1 MNMEEKKNT
10 YITGW
15 NKRFEADKERRNRRF
30 CEATAAADK
39 CAHLLYEKYGVR
51 RVYLIGSLTDPEVF
65 HDKSDIDLVVEGLPA
80 HLYFKALAEL
90 WRELPAGLELDLIPF
105 EDADSELRK
114 RVLEEGVELYK

>member
-1 MNMEEKKNT
+1 MEEKKDT

-15 NKRFEADKERRNRRF
+15 DKRFKVDKERRSKRF
-30 CEATAAADK
+30 CEATAAADR
-39 CAHLLYEKYGVR
+39 CAHLLYEKYGVH
-51 RVYLIGSLTDPEVF
+51 RVYLIGSLTDPEAF